1 MSDKIRYVNFRPG
14 LDPCPQTRA
23 VRDRARLWPLALAA
37 CLLAAPV
44 LAAPPSVV
52 FILLDTTRADRLG
65 AWGGPN
71 PTSPNLDGLA
81 ASGVRFAAHFA
92 NAHATRPSMPQLMS
106 GRYYHQNILRA
117 FTPDD
122 HPREFPFSRDDPT
135 AVLLPALLRA
145 RGFQTVAV
153 SSHPWVS
160 PESAL
165 GKGFETFE
173 LLAAAASR
181 GHAGAAEV
189 VDHGV
194 AAWQRRDR
202 SRPTFLY
209 LHFMD
214 AHMPRFLPAG
224 EPRFAVPGYDWHR
237 RFRPDG
243 EPAFDRPRRDWN
255 RYDASDFSELDRRYF
270 AAVYDTLLAFMD
282 EQLGRL
288 FAALRADDPGLARTV
303 VVVVADHG
311 EELAEDGRI
320 GHDDSLTDTVQ
331 HVPWIMAGAGI
342 RPGQVVNQLT
352 ENIDVMPTLLARLD
366 EPLPPGTRV
375 DGRAQLAADGS
386 ACPSCGKLAAFY
398 AWEDYR
404 AIRARRHLLRENLP
418 GSFRARCDGADQLFA
433 LDDRRRALAPAT
445 PVAERLRRHL
455 HRRLDAPRRTFL
467 SGRYGTP
474 TSSVVLRPEFWS
486 VEDDPA
492 VACVPVN
499 GDTPASALRAPGW
512 LWTEHGL
519 ALLERD
525 GAPSLAATVD
535 LPDGGYVVELA
546 SVPVARMPWLIGFA
560 SWRRT
565 SFAKDGRHD
574 LRPDRDRSRQRG
586 PAARRHRARRG
597 PGPAHRGPARHAR
610 GRRSRFRRAA
620 RRRSAPTAAGA
631 RLRPVMQ
638 TRSRPWTG
646 AT

>member
-1 MSDKIRYVNFRPG
+1 V
-14 LDPCPQTRA
+14 
-23 VRDRARLWPLALAA
+23 
-37 CLLAAPV
+37 AAPA

-71 PTSPNLDGLA
+71 PTSPNLDALA

-92 NAHATRPSMPQLMS
+92 NSHATRPSMPQLMT

-135 AVLLPALLRA
+135 AVLLPALLRT
-145 RGFQTVAV
+145 RGFQTLAV

-165 GKGFETFE
+165 GKGFETFD
-173 LLAAAASR
+173 LLPVAASR
-181 GHAGAAEV
+181 GHAGAGDV
-189 VDHGV
+189 VDHGL

-214 AHMPRFLPAG
+214 AHMPRFLPGG
-224 EPRFAVPGYDWHR
+224 EPRFPVPGYDWHR

-255 RYDASDFSELDRRYF
+255 RYDASDFTDLDRRHF

-288 FAALRADDPGLARTV
+288 FAALRADDPDLAHTV
-303 VVVVADHG
+303 VLVVADHG
-311 EELAEDGRI
+311 EELGEDGRI

-331 HVPWIMAGAGI
+331 HVPWIMAGGGI
-342 RPGQVVNQLT
+342 RPGQVVHELT
-352 ENIDVMPTLLARLD
+352 ENIDVVPTLLARLG

-375 DGRAQLAADGS
+375 DGRAQLGAHGS

-404 AIRARRHLLRENLP
+404 AIRARRHLLRENLA

-433 LDDRRRALAPAT
+433 LEGERRRALPAGM
-445 PVAERLRRHL
+445 PVAVQLHRHL
-455 HRRLDAPRRTFL
+455 RQRLDAPRRTFL
-467 SGRYGTP
+467 ASRYGTP
-474 TSSVVLRPEFWS
+474 TASVVLRPQFWS
-486 VEDDPA
+486 VADGVA
-492 VACVPVN
+492 VGCVPVN
-499 GDTPASALRAPGW
+499 GDTPASVLRAPGW
-512 LWTEHGL
+512 LWTERGV
-519 ALLERD
+519 ALLDRD
-525 GAPSLAATVD
+525 GAPPLAAAVD
-535 LPDGGYVVELA
+535 VPDGAYTVELA
-546 SVPVARMPWLIGFA
+546 SVPVTRMPWLIGFA
-560 SWRRT
+560 RWRKA
-565 SFAKDGRHD
+565 SFAKEDATTFVPIGTARSSAGR
-574 LRPDRDRSRQRG
+574 LRVDIA
-586 PAARRHRARRG
+586 PAVAQGLRIVGLRVTPEGVA
-597 PGPAHRGPARHAR
+597 PA
-610 GRRSRFRRAA
+610 SAA
-620 RRRSAPTAAGA
+620 PLDDDQRRR
-631 RLRPVMQ
+631 LRALGYVQ
-638 TRSRPWTG
+638 
-646 AT
+646 